1 MSRSPR
7 KLLLND
13 EGSSALH
20 YLDLDAPGNSW
31 SSPGAGRDLQLIGA
45 GRVLRSTPAGFVELS
60 LAGGTF
66 EREVTVD
73 SISAVESAQRL
84 ANGHTVLLGS
94 QPDGIAL
101 CEVDSDARPVP
112 GRRLFGAGLGKGRMV
127 RHTLE
132 GTLLFCSETDG
143 KHLVHEATWQG
154 GIQTLFEV
162 PAGVAADSM
171 VKALRVGPSQVV
183 VSSGYAASL
192 LHIDT
197 SRGEVV
203 RTTGGKQQPEPAGL
217 RRPLSPHFFSG
228 YQLLAGGDYL
238 IANWQG
244 HGKSHACDG
253 YQVLRYSAD
262 GSLRWCFDQTEYP
275 HMTSLNNVL
284 ALDELDTSLL
294 HDEQQGYLA
303 PVV

>member
-20 YLDLDAPGNSW
+20 YLDLDAPGSSW

-45 GRVLRSTPAGFVELS
+45 GRVLRSTPGGFVELS
-60 LAGGTF
+60 LAGGKLV
-66 EREVTVD
+66 RNVTVD

-101 CEVDSDARPVP
+101 CEVDGDARPVP
-112 GRRLFGAGLGKGRMV
+112 GRRLFGPGLGKGRMV
-127 RHTLE
+127 RQTLE

-143 KHLVHEATWQG
+143 KHLVHEATWHG

-162 PAGVAADSM
+162 PAGVPADSM
-171 VKALRVGPSQVV
+171 VKVLRVGPSRLV

-192 LHIDT
+192 LLIDT

-203 RTTGGKQQPEPAGL
+203 GTIGGKQQVQPPNM
-217 RRPLSPHFFSG
+217 RRPLAPHFFSG

-238 IANWQG
+238 VANWQG
-244 HGKSHACDG
+244 HGPSHAGDG
-253 YQVLRYSAD
+253 YQVLRYAASGA
-262 GSLRWCFDQTEYP
+262 LLWCFDQTEHP
-275 HMTSLNNVL
+275 RMTSLNNVI
-284 ALDELDTSLL
+284 ALDGLDTSLL
-294 HDEQQGYLA
+294 HDEQRGHLA